1 MVPPARGATITPL
14 GWVALVGFAVQL
26 RSGASRR
33 EGGLVKVIVT
43 RHNAPEAPPRAAGNE
58 NNVQGAPPD
67 PPPEAVAAPPD
78 DYTARLLALIPTE
91 VTALFVALI
100 AAVATAPD
108 ATAKYAPAVLLPIGA
123 ILTVLHLRRMGQ
135 TQRPPVEPLRR
146 QYVLSVLAFLA
157 WGASIADPLEAWDLA
172 IPKWILISAIMLIPA
187 VGAALFDD
195 A

>member
-1 MVPPARGATITPL
+1 M
-14 GWVALVGFAVQL
+14 
-26 RSGASRR
+26 
-33 EGGLVKVIVT
+33 KVIVT
-43 RHNAPEAPPRAAGNE
+43 RHNAPEPPPRAVAGNE

-108 ATAKYAPAVLLPIGA
+108 ATAKYAPVVLLPIGA
-123 ILTVLHLRRMGQ
+123 VLTVLHLRRLGR

-146 QYVLSVLAFLA
+146 QYVLAVLAFLA
-157 WGASIADPLEAWDLA
+157 WGASIADPLAAWGYA
-172 IPKWILISAIMLIPA
+172 IPKWTLISAIMLIPA